1 MTTEVARLRRRRS
14 PSLAA
19 SANDDAAL
27 AGSAAGQAPVSDEL
41 ADWSAGLPRPAIQ
54 SLADAVAQVL
64 LAGDEPLRAAFLA
77 RSLTALAR
85 VVPRLDSATLG
96 DAVGQPSDYAV
107 LLRVLQEPAAL
118 ATLEAGDPLA
128 EAYLRGL
135 EIDAEILRSEGGVMT
150 VEEVAKHLGVT
161 RQAVDKRRRAGHLL
175 ALPIGRHRYAYPA
188 WQFDPS
194 GVLAGFE
201 DVMDEFFAI
210 GPWTRAAFFLGA
222 NTSLDSRR
230 PLDELRRGN
239 IDDVRRAAGALGQH
253 GAT

>member
-14 PSLAA
+14 PSMAA
-19 SANDDAAL
+19 SANDDSAL
-27 AGSAAGQAPVSDEL
+27 AGSAAAEAPVPDEL
-41 ADWSAGLPRPAIQ
+41 AHWSSGLPQPAVR
-54 SLADAVAQVL
+54 SLADAVTQVL

-85 VVPRLDSATLG
+85 VVPRLDSETLG
-96 DAVGQPSDYAV
+96 DAVGKPSDYAV
-107 LLRVLQEPAAL
+107 LLRVLREPAVL

-135 EIDAEILRSEGGVMT
+135 EIDAEILRSEGGIMT
-150 VEEVAKHLGVT
+150 VEEVARHLGIT
-161 RQAVDKRRRAGHLL
+161 RQAVDKRRRAGQLL

-210 GPWTRAAFFLGA
+210 GPWTRAAFFLGE
-222 NTSLDSRR
+222 NTSLDGRR
-230 PLDELRRGN
+230 PLDELRHGN
-239 IDDVRRAAGALGQH
+239 IDGVRRAAGALGQH
-253 GAT
+253 GAA